1 MSEPKAIYEARS
13 ELLEAAALDDA
24 REALR
29 LFEALGGYARG
40 LMATVTRPGAD
51 ARAKA
56 RAQAEA
62 RDLRL
67 RAEALAV
74 GIDGGAGG

>member
-13 ELLEAAALDDA
+13 ELLEAATLDDA
-24 REALR
+24 REAVR
-29 LFEALGGYARG
+29 LLEALQGYARA
-40 LMATVTRPGAD
+40 LMATVTRPGAEE
-51 ARAKA
+51 RAKA
-56 RAQAEA
+56 RASAEA

-74 GIDGGAGG
+74 GIDGGAG

>member
-1 MSEPKAIYEARS
+1 MSEPKAIYEARA
-13 ELLEAAALDDA
+13 EILEAATLDDA

-29 LFEALGGYARG
+29 LFEALSGYAQA
-40 LMATVTRPGAD
+40 LMATATRRGGD

-74 GIDGGAGG
+74 GIDGGAG

>member
-1 MSEPKAIYEARS
+1 MSEPKAVYEARA
-13 ELLEAAALDDA
+13 EILEAATLDDV

-29 LFEALGGYARG
+29 LFEALQGYARL
-40 LMATVTRPGAD
+40 LMATVTRPGVD

-74 GIDGGAGG
+74 GIDGGAG